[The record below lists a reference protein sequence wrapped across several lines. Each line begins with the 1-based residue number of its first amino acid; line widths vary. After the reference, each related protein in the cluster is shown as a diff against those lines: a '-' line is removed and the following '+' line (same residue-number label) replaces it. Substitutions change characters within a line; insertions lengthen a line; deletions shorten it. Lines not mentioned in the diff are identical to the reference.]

1 MTELFTKAK
10 CEHCDSIYDLSKH
23 PIRCER
29 CNDQFDY
36 FRLHHSEP
44 SITKYT
50 KRLCDMCQYIRIK
63 ECMCPYCKNDLAT
76 IDKKAI
82 ETMEGMIKRNF
93 RGYSPKWVEVSKK

>member
-1 MTELFTKAK
+1 MTELFTKTK

-44 SITKYT
+44 YLDEGQ
-50 KRLCDMCQYIRIK
+50 RLCDMCQYIRIK
-63 ECMCPYCKNDLAT
+63 ECLCPYCKNDLAT

-93 RGYSPKWVEVSKK
+93 RGYSPKWVEESK

>member
-36 FRLHHSEP
+36 FRLYHSN
-44 SITKYT
+44 ITEDADLSLHP
-50 KRLCDMCQYIRIK
+50 LCDLCQYIRIK
-63 ECMCPYCKNDLAT
+63 QCMCPSCKNDLAT
-76 IDKKAI
+76 IDEKAI
-82 ETMEGMIKRNF
+82 KTMECMIKIR
-93 RGYSPKWVEVSKK
+93 EESK